1 MMWWICL
8 CAAAWLTDFGWQTND
23 RGEVEYIVQ
32 IEPDLLEDLRRG
44 EEIVSEIPPELT
56 NVRRVRIRVG
66 TGAVPRGNA
75 DAAAGKAPASPLAG
89 LPAPPSSNSDSA
101 PPPTGNADENEMEP
115 PPLLPRGGAFEPPP
129 ATPTRQ
135 DSRGGAF
142 ESPPAAPDNSEPRG
156 GAFPIERNDATKLQ
170 PIPRAPG
177 AKSLTERL
185 SEKLDASSS
194 PESPMRP
201 ASHVEPTSSADNSSS
216 PSRVGSRS
224 EEGVEPSTKES
235 HAVPISR
242 TDKKASPVT
251 EQNEVTDGTSPR
263 RSVAVSPS
271 RRPKSK
277 PASTSSET
285 SRPWGTLFVTSL
297 LLFASIGL
305 NIYLGWVTFGAV
317 QRYRELAR
325 ESAPA

>member
-1 MMWWICL
+1 MMWWMCL

-66 TGAVPRGNA
+66 TGALPRGNA
-75 DAAAGKAPASPLAG
+75 DAAAAKAPASPLAG
-89 LPAPPSSNSDSA
+89 LPAPPPSNSDPDPRSA
-101 PPPTGNADENEMEP
+101 GDTNEMEP

-129 ATPTRQ
+129 AGPTGS
-135 DSRGGAF
+135 DSRGGTF
-142 ESPPAAPDNSEPRG
+142 EPPAAAPDNSESRG
-156 GAFPIERNDATKLQ
+156 GTFPIERNDATKLQ
-170 PIPRAPG
+170 PIPRSPG

-185 SEKLDASSS
+185 SEKLGTSS

-201 ASHVEPTSSADNSSS
+201 ASHVEPTSPVGNSSS
-216 PSRVGSRS
+216 PSRFGNLPKP
-224 EEGVEPSTKES
+224 GTEPSEKES
-235 HAVPISR
+235 HAAPIR
-242 TDKKASPVT
+242 GIEKKASPAT
-251 EQNEVTDGTSPR
+251 ERKEVTDDASRR
-263 RSVAVSPS
+263 RSVAVSPA
-271 RRPKSK
+271 RRSKSQ
-277 PASTSSET
+277 AATASSET
-285 SRPWGTLFVTSL
+285 SRPWGTLFVTSV

-325 ESAPA
+325 ESVPA

>member
-1 MMWWICL
+1 MMWWMCL

-66 TGAVPRGNA
+66 TGALPRGNA
-75 DAAAGKAPASPLAG
+75 DAAAAKAPPSPLAG

-101 PPPTGNADENEMEP
+101 PPPTGNANENEMEP

-129 ATPTRQ
+129 AGPTGSDPRGGTFEPPAAGPNNSE
-135 DSRGGAF
+135 SRGGT
-142 ESPPAAPDNSEPRG
+142 
-156 GAFPIERNDATKLQ
+156 FPIERNDTTKLQ
-170 PIPRAPG
+170 PIPRSPG

-185 SEKLDASSS
+185 SEKLGTSS

-201 ASHVEPTSSADNSSS
+201 ASHVEPTSSVDNSTS
-216 PSRVGSRS
+216 PSRFGSLPKP
-224 EEGVEPSTKES
+224 GTEPSEKES
-235 HAVPISR
+235 HAAPIR
-242 TDKKASPVT
+242 GIDKKTSPAT
-251 EQNEVTDGTSPR
+251 ERKEVTDGASRR
-263 RSVAVSPS
+263 RSVAVSPA
-271 RRPKSK
+271 RRSKSQG
-277 PASTSSET
+277 ASASSET
-285 SRPWGTLFVTSL
+285 SRPWGTLFVTSV